1 MAMLLIFTITIAVM
15 AWQRPVSRDAHL
27 PIDRTTLPERRI
39 DLNRAPRSE
48 LILLPGIGP
57 RLAERI
63 VQDREVNGPF
73 GSLDELQRV
82 RGIGPR
88 TVERIAPLTVV
99 STDAA
104 E

>member
-1 MAMLLIFTITIAVM
+1 
-15 AWQRPVSRDAHL
+15 
-27 PIDRTTLPERRI
+27 
-39 DLNRAPRSE
+39 
-48 LILLPGIGP
+48 

-82 RGIGPR
+82 SGIGPR

-99 STDAA
+99 STDAVK
-104 E
+104 